1 MALAVVVVRPEHG
14 TVRSLIWTSASWSV
28 ALLLGL
34 ILAWAAIATFERQ
47 DAWHGTPLQ
56 NAADLDSYLA
66 QHVPEG
72 SDPILIPTGIL
83 VQSLEFLNGDNVQVT
98 RLSVAATGT
107 GPAG

>member
-1 MALAVVVVRPEHG
+1 MDTNQSSCGPITGCAGGACGAPKRTAHRQPGGFGGSPTLALAVVVVRPERG

-56 NAADLDSYLA
+56 NAADLD
-66 QHVPEG
+66 
-72 SDPILIPTGIL
+72 
-83 VQSLEFLNGDNVQVT
+83 
-98 RLSVAATGT
+98 
-107 GPAG
+107 